1 MSAGYTVR
9 PVTEEEFA
17 AFATTTEAPFF
28 EEVADDRLERW
39 RRITELD
46 RTLAVFDGDTIVGGS
61 LLLRMRI
68 TIPGGEV
75 AMGGLTAVGILP
87 THRRRGLLTKLMTR
101 HLTDLREW
109 EEPLSGL
116 YAAEAPIYGRY
127 GYGSAAP
134 AITGKIATAA
144 TAFRPEVPVETA
156 AIRLVDVAEALAD
169 FPAIYEAV
177 RAQRSGMPERREV
190 YWRNWLGEDPT
201 QWRGGMSHRYLA
213 RLGDRGYVVYR
224 AKPGDWPGGL
234 PDGTLAV
241 MEHMAVDTSAAA
253 TLWRYVFDHDLIT
266 TVRVGERPTD
276 DVLPLLLRNPRALI
290 GRPSDALWLRPV
302 DVPGALAARHYAV
315 DGGVTLGVTDPFI
328 ADNTGSWAL
337 EGGPDGAQCRRTAAD
352 PDLRLDVADLGAAYL
367 GAMRFE
373 RLVRAGRAEEFT
385 PGAARRADLMFWTD
399 PAPWSPQEF

>member
-17 AFATTTEAPFF
+17 TFATTTEAPFF

-87 THRRRGLLTKLMTR
+87 THRRRGLLTRLMTH
-101 HLTDLREW
+101 HLGDLRAW

-134 AITGKIATAA
+134 AIGGTIATAA
-144 TAFRPEVPVETA
+144 TAFRPEVPVETG
-156 AIRLVDVAEALAD
+156 AIRLVDVDEALAD

-177 RAQRSGMPERREV
+177 RAQRSGMPQRLEA
-190 YWRNWLGEDPT
+190 YWRNWLGADPT
-201 QWRGGMSHRYLA
+201 QWRDGMSHRYLA
-213 RLGDRGYVVYR
+213 RLGDRGYVAYR
-224 AKPGDWPGGL
+224 AKAGEWRDGL

-241 MEHMAVDTSAAA
+241 MEHMAVDTPAAA
-253 TLWRYVFDHDLIT
+253 TLWRYVFDHDLVT

-276 DVLPLLLRNPRALI
+276 DVLPLLLQNPRALI
-290 GRPSDALWLRPV
+290 GRPSDGLWLRPV
-302 DVPGALAARHYAV
+302 DVARVLAARRYTV
-315 DGGVTLGVTDPFI
+315 DGGVTLGVADHVI
-328 ADNTGSWAL
+328 ADNNRSWAL
-337 EGGPDGAQCRRTAAD
+337 EGGPDGALCRRTDAE

-373 RLVRAGRAEEFT
+373 RLVRAGRAEELT

-399 PAPWSPQEF
+399 PAAWSPQEF